1 VFGVPSNKLIQVQTV
16 SPQPA
21 LPSLAKTRPKPWT
34 SFALGVSALV
44 LGFAVPLWELARF
57 AVGSN
62 LYSYILLIPLI
73 SLFLVWRKRGCL
85 ALAAPIRRGAGALFF
100 MAGGAL
106 LAVYW
111 LGLRPRAR
119 LLEDDYLPLMITGF
133 LLLFLGLC
141 AWFWGGAVLRSLTFP
156 LAFLFFMVPMP
167 AAALL
172 QVDAFLQ
179 QGSAA
184 AAEMFFRLSGM
195 PFLREG
201 LIFQLPGIALQI
213 APECSGIHSTL
224 VLLITSFLAGYLQL
238 STGWKRAV
246 LVLAVIPLALLRNG
260 FRVYVLGELC
270 VHVSPRMID
279 SPIHHQGGP
288 IFFVL
293 SLIPLFVLLMV
304 LQRSETREA
313 RLNHAKQSENDPA

>member
-1 VFGVPSNKLIQVQTV
+1 
-16 SPQPA
+16 
-21 LPSLAKTRPKPWT
+21 
-34 SFALGVSALV
+34 
-44 LGFAVPLWELARF
+44 
-57 AVGSN
+57 

-270 VHVSPRMID
+270 VHVSPRIID
-279 SPIHHQGGP
+279 SPLHHQGGP